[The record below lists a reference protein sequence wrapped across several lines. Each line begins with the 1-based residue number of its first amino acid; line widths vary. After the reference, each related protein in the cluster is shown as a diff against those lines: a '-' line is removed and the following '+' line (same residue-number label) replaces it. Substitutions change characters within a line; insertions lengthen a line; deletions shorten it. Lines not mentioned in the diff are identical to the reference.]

1 MTNEEKALLTEISSF
16 ENFENYFEN
25 EGHID
30 APKATPQ
37 VHGTLKRA
45 HNQPLYQAQFDL
57 EVKTIYIATQIN
69 PGSIITPSALA
80 NALQTGLPVY
90 LFGHSDYSGGFNI
103 AKTKMPV
110 NPAWTLSQIFTYKAT
125 SFPGFPYAIPLAVQA
140 ICKTGDL
147 VMCYQDAAL
156 TTAAYVII
164 TSPNIAYATLLD
176 SISSD
181 RFIINQFRCNV
192 GSDAFSTQF
201 KNGYTVIKQTLFGK
215 ATDDIYSSNSF
226 INPFN
231 NLKYIVDVPLIV
243 PIDKNKL
250 IATYMNFDCQDMT
263 ISIFVKTVSKLQ
275 A

>member
-1 MTNEEKALLTEISSF
+1 MTNEEKALLNDISSF

-30 APKATPQ
+30 APKTTTQTHAS
-37 VHGTLKRA
+37 LKRA
-45 HNQPLYQAQFDL
+45 HNQPIYEAQFDL
-57 EVKTIYIATQIN
+57 EVKTLYYSIGTQ
-69 PGSIITPSALA
+69 SVVVPSALPS
-80 NALQTGLPVY
+80 ALQTGLPVY
-90 LFGHSDYSGGFNI
+90 LFGHSDYAGGFNI

-110 NPAWTLSQIFTYKAT
+110 NPAWILSAIYTYNAT
-125 SFPGFPYAIPLAVQA
+125 SFPGFPYTIPVAVQA

-147 VMCYQDAAL
+147 VMVYQDASP
-156 TTAAYVII
+156 TTIAFVII
-164 TSPNIAYATLLD
+164 TSPNVAYATLLD

-192 GSDAFSTQF
+192 GSDTFATQF